1 MSERVLEIS
10 VLGHLP
16 GFAVA
21 TRIAW
26 SRVGP
31 GYQHH
36 VGSRGRR
43 NGIVQLTLSGC
54 GECQL
59 PGQPP
64 VAVPAGMAMCFHTE
78 LHADLR
84 YRYPSGERE
93 PWEFCYLDLDGAAA
107 HACLGDLVA
116 THGHTL
122 ALDPHLAAV
131 QACLRLLPRRGLVSR
146 SVPLADAARL
156 AHGILE
162 GLAAAT
168 SQASDDDH
176 RLTAAAMCWLRE
188 RFAITVDVATCAAAL
203 GVSREHLTRTFT
215 SHTGEPPARWIQRQR
230 IAHARA
236 LMTDP
241 TATVAAVAKQCGFAS
256 SAHFSTVFQ
265 RHTGLNPRIYRQR
278 SGSLL

>member
-26 SRVGP
+26 SRVGA

-54 GECQL
+54 GEFQL

-64 VAVPAGMAMCFHTE
+64 VAVPAGMALCFHTDIHAN
-78 LHADLR
+78 LH
-84 YRYPSGERE
+84 YRYPPGARE
-93 PWEFCYLDLDGAAA
+93 PWEFCYLDLDGGAAK
-107 HACLGDLVA
+107 ACLGDLVA
-116 THGHTL
+116 VHGHSL
-122 ALDPHLAAV
+122 ALNPQLAAV
-131 QACLRLLPRRGLVSR
+131 QGCLRLLPRRGLVAR

-162 GLAAAT
+162 GLATAT
-168 SQASDDDH
+168 THGSDEAH
-176 RLTAAAMCWLRE
+176 RLTTAAMSWLRE
-188 RFAITVDVATCAAAL
+188 QLATTVDVATCAAAL

-230 IAHARA
+230 IAQARA
-236 LMTDP
+236 LLTNP
-241 TATVAAVAKQCGFAS
+241 TATVAAVANQCGFAS
-256 SAHFSTVFQ
+256 SAHFSAVF
-265 RHTGLNPRIYRQR
+265 RHHTGLSPRIYRQR
-278 SGSLL
+278 SGGFL